1 MPNWCFTSYV
11 FEGKKEEI
19 ADLYGKLHSLRE
31 LQKPLVEN
39 DFGKLWLGCV
49 VTLFGGD
56 WNEIN
61 CRGDIDNLDEPEE
74 TTLRFSTSTAWGDMP
89 EVWDFVLKQYPS
101 VKYYYCAEESGCCY
115 YATNDKEGKYFADRF
130 IVEQDDVGTEYHT
143 TESEL
148 LTDIASRTSTS
159 ITSRAEMDEA
169 LTQYNLAHEE
179 QEISVYEYAVTE

>member
-19 ADLYGKLHSLRE
+19 ADLYGKLHSLKE

-49 VTLFGGD
+49 VTLFGGN
-56 WNEIN
+56 WNVIN
-61 CRGDIDNLDEPEE
+61 CRGEIDNLEEPNE
-74 TTLRFSTSTAWGDMP
+74 TTLELSTRTAWGDMP

-101 VKYYYCAEESGCCY
+101 IKYYFCAEESGNCY
-115 YATNDKEGKYFADRF
+115 YATNDKEGKYFTDRF

-159 ITSRAEMDEA
+159 VTSRAEMDEA
-169 LTQYNLAHEE
+169 VTQYNLAHEE

>member
-1 MPNWCFTSYV
+1 MPNWCFTSYI

-19 ADLYGKLHSLRE
+19 ADLYKKLQSLTE
-31 LQKPLVEN
+31 LPKPLVEN

-56 WNEIN
+56 WNVIN

-74 TTLRFSTSTAWGDMP
+74 TTLRLSTSTAWGDMP

-101 VKYYYCAEESGCCY
+101 IKYYFCAEESGNCY
-115 YATNDKEGKYFADRF
+115 YATNDKEGIYFTDRF
-130 IVEQDDVGTEYHT
+130 IVEQEDIDTEYYT

-148 LTDIASRTSTS
+148 FADIADRTSTP
-159 ITSRAEMDEA
+159 IASRAEMDEA
-169 LTQYNLAHEE
+169 LTQYNLIHEE
-179 QEISVYEYAVTE
+179 QEISVYEYDVTE

>member
-1 MPNWCFTSYV
+1 MPNWCNTSYV

-19 ADLYGKLHSLRE
+19 ADLHKKLQSLRG
-31 LQKPLVEN
+31 LPKPLVEN

-61 CRGDIDNLDEPEE
+61 CRGDIDNLDEPED
-74 TTLRFSTSTAWGDMP
+74 TTLSLTTSTAWGDMP

-101 VKYYYCAEESGCCY
+101 IRYYFCAEESGNCY
-115 YATNDKEGKYFADRF
+115 YSTNDKEGKFFSDRF
-130 IVEQDDVGTEYHT
+130 IVEQNDVGTEYHT

-148 LTDIASRTSTS
+148 LADIASRTSTPIS
-159 ITSRAEMDEA
+159 SRAEMEA
-169 LTQYNLAHEE
+169 AITQYNLTHEE
-179 QEISVYEYAVTE
+179 QEINVYEYAVV